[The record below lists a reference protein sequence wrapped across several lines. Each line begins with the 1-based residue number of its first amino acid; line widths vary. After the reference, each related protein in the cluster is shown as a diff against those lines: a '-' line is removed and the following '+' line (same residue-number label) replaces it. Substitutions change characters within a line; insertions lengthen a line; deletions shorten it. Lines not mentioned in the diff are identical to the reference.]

1 MLSER
6 QLAVRMDAEAEQ
18 RRLCEAASSRAV
30 LLEQFQDLMNQRID
44 ESDDLSSSEDIDTRA
59 PSYQHKRVRL
69 EPTDDAIF
77 SAYIDELDGVYTQT
91 DEALRVR
98 GLNASEPNWDGP
110 SETWIKDPDTG
121 YFLYGGKLTLPFD
134 FRELCPSR

>member
-1 MLSER
+1 MLR
-6 QLAVRMDAEAEQ
+6 RNNGGCVKLLAVG
-18 RRLCEAASSRAV
+18 LF

-98 GLNASEPNWDGP
+98 G
-110 SETWIKDPDTG
+110 
-121 YFLYGGKLTLPFD
+121 
-134 FRELCPSR
+134 